1 MGQKIKLNNIKSLI
15 DSNTVLYSDSPSF
28 LNPKIRV
35 LTSNVKF
42 LLSDGKTLSIGKGFE
57 WDEVSVPYILQWAFP
72 KSGKYAISALVH
84 DALYYKTYKSQKFA
98 DDEFKKW
105 MDVTINPVQSWL
117 RWMFVRIVGGIFWKK
132 NIKNPSSRVLWN
144 QDCIKIY
151 QSKNKFG

>member
-1 MGQKIKLNNIKSLI
+1 MGQKITLDNVKDLI
-15 DSNTVLYSDSPSF
+15 DSNKVLYSDSPSF

-42 LLSDGKTLSIGKGFE
+42 LLSDGETLSIKKGFQ

-84 DALYYKTYKSQKFA
+84 DALYYDVYKSRKFA

-105 MDVTINPVQSWL
+105 MDVTINPNQSWL
-117 RWMFVRIVGGIFWKK
+117 RWAFVRMFGWVYWNR
-132 NIKNPSSRVLWN
+132 NIKKPSSRVLWN
-144 QDCIKIY
+144 QECITIK
-151 QSKNKFG
+151 